1 MKKLWNTLAALVII
15 LILLGVFRNLI
26 DSNVTPKKKN
36 NTTTGYKANE
46 INGQK
51 QENEKNKKEFLQNET
66 VEFGGVEYKITN
78 VVKSSGSQ
86 FDKPKSGCEYVI
98 VYISI
103 VNKSNEKIS
112 YNSFDWQME
121 NSRGQETTYIWGG
134 DIDTALSSGDLNP
147 NGYVE
152 GSITFEQPI
161 GDEGLKL
168 NFYDNVLVSN
178 EPDFKFILGSRKN
191 NNNFVYGGTKS
202 TDNTQKYINNNQ
214 SFSSN
219 SSNGVEYSREE
230 LINAAYNYYIAK
242 HGYSSIGV
250 ALDHYDGDNAVICI
264 NEDTPERVLVLDWYT
279 VDVYTGEG
287 TDFNGNYIDIMDPPE
302 SSTNSYID
310 DEYIFPYSNSQY
322 LTDSDLWSMSSEEL
336 RIARNEIY
344 ARYGRMFKDQG
355 LQNYFNSKSWYTP
368 SVRPEDFN
376 EQWLNEY
383 EKANAKLIKS
393 FE

>member
-1 MKKLWNTLAALVII
+1 MKKLWNTLVIVVII
-15 LILLGVFRNLI
+15 LVLLRAFSNLI
-26 DSNVTPKKKN
+26 DSNGTPKKKN
-36 NTTTGYKANE
+36 NITTDYKTNE

-51 QENEKNKKEFLQNET
+51 QENEKNKKEFSQNET
-66 VEFGGVEYKITN
+66 VEFGGVEYKIIN

-86 FDKPKSGCEYVI
+86 FDKPKSGCEYVT

-121 NSRGQETTYIWGG
+121 NSRGQETSYTLGG

-161 GDEGLKL
+161 GDNGLKL
-168 NFYDNVLVSN
+168 NFYNNVLVSD
-178 EPDFKFILGSRKN
+178 EPDFKFILGSRKT

-214 SFSSN
+214 SFSSK
-219 SSNGVEYSREE
+219 SNNREGYSREE
-230 LINAAYNYYIAK
+230 LVNAAYNYYIAK

-250 ALDHYDGDNAVICI
+250 VVDHYDGDNAVIWI
-264 NEDTPERVLVLDWYT
+264 NEDTPERVLGLDWYT
-279 VDVYTGEG
+279 VNIYTGKG
-287 TDFNGNYIDIMDPPE
+287 TDLLGDPIDIMNPPTTTTKNY
-302 SSTNSYID
+302 SN
-310 DEYIFPYSNSQY
+310 DEYIFPYSDSQY
-322 LTDSDLWSMSSEEL
+322 LTDSDLWSMSSDEL

-344 ARYGRMFKDQG
+344 ARHGRMFKDQT
-355 LQNYFNSKSWYTP
+355 LQNYFNSKSWYIP

-376 EQWLNEY
+376 EHWLNEY
-383 EKANAKLIKS
+383 EKANAQLIKS